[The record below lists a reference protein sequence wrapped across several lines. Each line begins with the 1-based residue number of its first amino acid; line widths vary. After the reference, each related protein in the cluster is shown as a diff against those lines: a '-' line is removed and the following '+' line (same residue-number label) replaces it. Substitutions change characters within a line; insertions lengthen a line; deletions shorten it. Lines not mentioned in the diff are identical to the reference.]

1 MNETPRVTMD
11 AIEVEPRLVG
21 KRYHIVTYGCQM
33 NAHDSETIAGML
45 EKMGMTEAP
54 TREDADFVL
63 YNTCC
68 VRENAERRA
77 LGNVGWLKE
86 LKKVK
91 PELMVGVCGCMVQQE
106 GMAQKLIKRYPFVDI
121 AFGTHNL
128 PELPGMFKKLLDSR
142 ERVVSVLDTDGM
154 IAEGLPVKRAGGL
167 LAYVTIMYGCDNF
180 CSYCI
185 VPYVRGRER
194 SRLPEDILRE
204 VEQLKREGVKE
215 IMLLGQNVNSYA
227 GGGIDFAELLRR
239 VDEVGIER
247 VRFMTSHPKDLSDRL
262 IEVMANSKH
271 ICHQLHLPVQHGSN
285 RILDAMNRRYT
296 AEHYMDVVKR
306 LRAAMPDIGLTTD
319 LIVGFPGETEE
330 DFKKTIELVKQVRYD
345 SAYTFIYSPRQGT
358 VAADMPNQVD
368 EETAKRRI
376 HELIAVQEQITAET
390 YALQV
395 GHVEKVL
402 CEGVSARSGSQIT
415 GRTARGITVNFDGSA
430 DMVGSTVAVRITAAG
445 HNTLKGE
452 IVSDKD

>member
-1 MNETPRVTMD
+1 MNETPRVTID
-11 AIEVEPRLVG
+11 AIKAEPRLKG

-45 EKMGMTEAP
+45 EQMGMTEAAA
-54 TREDADFVL
+54 REDADFVL

-91 PELMVGVCGCMVQQE
+91 PELIVGVCGCMVQQD

-167 LAYVTIMYGCDNF
+167 MAYVTIMYGCDNF

-204 VEQLKREGVKE
+204 VEQLKTEGVKE

-227 GGGIDFAELLRR
+227 GGGIGFAELLRR
-239 VDEVGIER
+239 VDDIGIER

-262 IEVMANSKH
+262 IDVMANSKH

-285 RILDAMNRRYT
+285 RVLSAMNRCYT
-296 AEHYMDVVKR
+296 REHYLGVVKR
-306 LRAAMPDIGLTTD
+306 LRDAMPDIGLTTD

-330 DFKKTIELVKQVRYD
+330 DFNQTIDLVRQVRYD

-358 VAADMPNQVD
+358 VAAEMPNQVD

-390 YALQV
+390 YAAQV
-395 GHVEKVL
+395 GHVENVL
-402 CEGVSARSGSQIT
+402 CEGVSARSERQIT
-415 GRTARGITVNFDGSA
+415 GRTQRGITVNFDGSA
-430 DMVGSTVAVRITAAG
+430 DMVGSVVPVMITGAG
-445 HNTLKGE
+445 HNTLKGK
-452 IVSDKD
+452 IVPAE

>member
-1 MNETPRVTMD
+1 MNETPRVTID
-11 AIEVEPRLVG
+11 AIKAEPRLKG

-45 EKMGMTEAP
+45 EQMGMTEAAA
-54 TREDADFVL
+54 REDADFVL

-91 PELMVGVCGCMVQQE
+91 PELIVGVCGCMVQQD

-128 PELPGMFKKLLDSR
+128 PELPGRFKKLLDSR

-167 LAYVTIMYGCDNF
+167 MAYVTIMYGCDNF

-204 VEQLKREGVKE
+204 VEQLKTEGVKE

-239 VDEVGIER
+239 VDDIGIER

-262 IEVMANSKH
+262 IDVMANSKH

-285 RILDAMNRRYT
+285 RVLSAMNRCYT
-296 AEHYMDVVKR
+296 REHYLGVVKR
-306 LRAAMPDIGLTTD
+306 LRDAMPDIGLTTD

-330 DFKKTIELVKQVRYD
+330 DFNQTIDLVRQVRYD

-358 VAADMPNQVD
+358 VAAEMPNQVD

-390 YALQV
+390 YAAQV
-395 GHVEKVL
+395 GHVENVL
-402 CEGVSARSGSQIT
+402 CEGVSARSERQIT
-415 GRTARGITVNFDGSA
+415 GRTQRGITVNFDGSA
-430 DMVGSTVAVRITAAG
+430 DMVGSVVPVMITGAG
-445 HNTLKGE
+445 HNTLKGKIAPAE
-452 IVSDKD
+452 

>member
-1 MNETPRVTMD
+1 MNETPRVTID
-11 AIEVEPRLVG
+11 AIKAEPRLKG

-45 EKMGMTEAP
+45 EQMGMTEAAA
-54 TREDADFVL
+54 REDADFVL

-91 PELMVGVCGCMVQQE
+91 PELIVGVCGCMVQQD

-167 LAYVTIMYGCDNF
+167 MAYVTIMYGCDNF

-194 SRLPEDILRE
+194 SRLPEDIQRE
-204 VEQLKREGVKE
+204 IEQLKTEGVKE

-239 VDEVGIER
+239 VDDIGIER

-262 IEVMANSKH
+262 IDVMANSKH

-285 RILDAMNRRYT
+285 RVLSAMNRCYT
-296 AEHYMDVVKR
+296 REHYLGVVKR
-306 LRAAMPDIGLTTD
+306 LRDAMPDIGLTTD

-330 DFKKTIELVKQVRYD
+330 DFNQTIDLVRQVRYD

-358 VAADMPNQVD
+358 VAAEMPNQVD

-390 YALQV
+390 YAAQV
-395 GHVEKVL
+395 GHVENVL
-402 CEGVSARSGSQIT
+402 CEGVSARSERQIT
-415 GRTARGITVNFDGSA
+415 GRTQRGITVNFDGSA
-430 DMVGSTVAVRITAAG
+430 DMVGSVVPVMITGAG
-445 HNTLKGE
+445 HNTLKGKSAPAE
-452 IVSDKD
+452 

>member
-1 MNETPRVTMD
+1 MNETPRVTID
-11 AIEVEPRLVG
+11 AIKAEPRLKG

-45 EKMGMTEAP
+45 EQMGMTEAAA
-54 TREDADFVL
+54 REDADFVL

-91 PELMVGVCGCMVQQE
+91 PELIVGVCGCMVQQD

-167 LAYVTIMYGCDNF
+167 MAYVTIMYGCDNF

-204 VEQLKREGVKE
+204 VEQLKTEGVKE

-239 VDEVGIER
+239 VDDIGIER

-262 IEVMANSKH
+262 IDVMANSKH

-285 RILDAMNRRYT
+285 RVLSAMNRCYT
-296 AEHYMDVVKR
+296 REHYLGVVKR
-306 LRAAMPDIGLTTD
+306 LRDAMPDIGLTTD

-330 DFKKTIELVKQVRYD
+330 DFNQTIDLVRQVRYD

-358 VAADMPNQVD
+358 VAAEMPNQVD

-390 YALQV
+390 YTAQV
-395 GHVEKVL
+395 GHVENVL
-402 CEGVSARSGSQIT
+402 CEGVSARSERQIT
-415 GRTARGITVNFDGSA
+415 GRTQRGITVNFDGSA
-430 DMVGSTVAVRITAAG
+430 DMVGSVVPVMITGAG
-445 HNTLKGE
+445 HNTLKGKIAPAE
-452 IVSDKD
+452 

>member
-1 MNETPRVTMD
+1 MNETPRVTID
-11 AIEVEPRLVG
+11 AIKAEPRLKG

-45 EKMGMTEAP
+45 EQMGMTEAAA
-54 TREDADFVL
+54 REDADFVL

-91 PELMVGVCGCMVQQE
+91 PELIVGVCGCMVQQD

-167 LAYVTIMYGCDNF
+167 MAYVTIMYGCDNF

-204 VEQLKREGVKE
+204 VEQLKTEGVKE

-227 GGGIDFAELLRR
+227 CGGIDFAELLRR
-239 VDEVGIER
+239 VDDIGIER

-262 IEVMANSKH
+262 IDVMANSKH

-285 RILDAMNRRYT
+285 RVLSAMNRCYT
-296 AEHYMDVVKR
+296 REHYLGVVKR
-306 LRAAMPDIGLTTD
+306 LRDAMPDIGLTTD

-330 DFKKTIELVKQVRYD
+330 DFNQTIDLVRQVRYD

-358 VAADMPNQVD
+358 VAAEMPNQVD

-390 YALQV
+390 YAAQV
-395 GHVEKVL
+395 GHVENVL
-402 CEGVSARSGSQIT
+402 CEGVSARSERQIT
-415 GRTARGITVNFDGSA
+415 GRTQRGITVNFDGSA
-430 DMVGSTVAVRITAAG
+430 DMVGSVVPVMITGAG
-445 HNTLKGE
+445 HNTLKGKIAPAE
-452 IVSDKD
+452 

>member
-1 MNETPRVTMD
+1 MNETPRVTID
-11 AIEVEPRLVG
+11 AIKAEPRLKG

-45 EKMGMTEAP
+45 EQMGMTEAAA
-54 TREDADFVL
+54 REDADFVL

-91 PELMVGVCGCMVQQE
+91 PELIVGVCGCMVQQD

-167 LAYVTIMYGCDNF
+167 MAYVTIMYGCDNF

-204 VEQLKREGVKE
+204 VEQLKTEGVKE

-239 VDEVGIER
+239 VDDIGIER

-262 IEVMANSKH
+262 IDVMANSKH

-285 RILDAMNRRYT
+285 RVLSAMNRCYT
-296 AEHYMDVVKR
+296 REHYLGVVKR
-306 LRAAMPDIGLTTD
+306 LRDAMPDIGLTTD
-319 LIVGFPGETEE
+319 MIVGFPGETEE
-330 DFKKTIELVKQVRYD
+330 DFNQTIDLVRQVRYD

-358 VAADMPNQVD
+358 VAAEMPNQVD

-390 YALQV
+390 YAAQV
-395 GHVEKVL
+395 GHVENVL
-402 CEGVSARSGSQIT
+402 CEGVSARSERQIT
-415 GRTARGITVNFDGSA
+415 GRTQRGITVNFDGSA
-430 DMVGSTVAVRITAAG
+430 DMVGSVVPVMITGAG
-445 HNTLKGE
+445 HNTLKGKIAPAE
-452 IVSDKD
+452 

>member
-1 MNETPRVTMD
+1 MNETPRVTID
-11 AIEVEPRLVG
+11 AIKAEPRLKG

-45 EKMGMTEAP
+45 EQMGMTEAAA
-54 TREDADFVL
+54 REDADFVL

-91 PELMVGVCGCMVQQE
+91 PELIVGVCGCMVQQD

-128 PELPGMFKKLLDSR
+128 PELPDMFKKLLDSR

-167 LAYVTIMYGCDNF
+167 MAYVTIMYGCDNF

-204 VEQLKREGVKE
+204 VEQLKTEGVKE

-239 VDEVGIER
+239 VDDIGIER

-262 IEVMANSKH
+262 IDVMANSKH

-285 RILDAMNRRYT
+285 RVLSAMNRCYT
-296 AEHYMDVVKR
+296 REHYLGVVKR
-306 LRAAMPDIGLTTD
+306 LRDAMPDIGLTTD

-330 DFKKTIELVKQVRYD
+330 DFNQTIDLVRQVRYD

-358 VAADMPNQVD
+358 VAAEMPNQVD

-390 YALQV
+390 YAAQV
-395 GHVEKVL
+395 GHVENVL
-402 CEGVSARSGSQIT
+402 CEGVSARSERQIT
-415 GRTARGITVNFDGSA
+415 GRTQRGITVNFDGSA
-430 DMVGSTVAVRITAAG
+430 DMVGSVVPVMITGAG
-445 HNTLKGE
+445 HNTLKGKIAPAE
-452 IVSDKD
+452 

>member
-1 MNETPRVTMD
+1 MNETPRVTID
-11 AIEVEPRLVG
+11 AIKAEPRLKG

-45 EKMGMTEAP
+45 EQMGMTEAAA
-54 TREDADFVL
+54 REDADFVL

-91 PELMVGVCGCMVQQE
+91 PELIVGVCGCMVQQD

-167 LAYVTIMYGCDNF
+167 MAYVTIMYGCDNF

-204 VEQLKREGVKE
+204 VEQLKAEGVKE

-239 VDEVGIER
+239 VDDIGIER

-262 IEVMANSKH
+262 IDVMANSKH
-271 ICHQLHLPVQHGSN
+271 ICHQLHLPVQSGSN
-285 RILDAMNRRYT
+285 RVLSAMNRCYT
-296 AEHYMDVVKR
+296 REHYLGVVKR
-306 LRAAMPDIGLTTD
+306 LRDAMPDIGLTTD

-330 DFKKTIELVKQVRYD
+330 DFNQTIDLVRQVRYD

-358 VAADMPNQVD
+358 VAAEMPNQVD

-390 YALQV
+390 YAAQV
-395 GHVEKVL
+395 GHVENVL
-402 CEGVSARSGSQIT
+402 CEGVSARSERQIT
-415 GRTARGITVNFDGSA
+415 GRTQRGITVNFDGSA
-430 DMVGSTVAVRITAAG
+430 DMVGSVVPVMITGAG
-445 HNTLKGE
+445 HNTLKGKIAPAE
-452 IVSDKD
+452 

>member
-1 MNETPRVTMD
+1 MNETPRVTID
-11 AIEVEPRLVG
+11 AIKAEPRLKG

-45 EKMGMTEAP
+45 EQMGMTEAAA
-54 TREDADFVL
+54 REDADFVL

-91 PELMVGVCGCMVQQE
+91 PELIVGVCGCMVQQD

-121 AFGTHNL
+121 AVVTHNL
-128 PELPGMFKKLLDSR
+128 PELPGLFKKLLDSR

-167 LAYVTIMYGCDNF
+167 MAYVTIMYGCDNF

-204 VEQLKREGVKE
+204 VEQLKTEGVKE

-239 VDEVGIER
+239 VDDIGIER

-262 IEVMANSKH
+262 IDVMANSKH

-285 RILDAMNRRYT
+285 RVLSAMNRCYT
-296 AEHYMDVVKR
+296 REHYLGVVKR
-306 LRAAMPDIGLTTD
+306 LRDAMPDIGLTTD

-330 DFKKTIELVKQVRYD
+330 DFNQTIDLVRQVRYD

-358 VAADMPNQVD
+358 VAAEMPNQVD

-390 YALQV
+390 YAAQV
-395 GHVEKVL
+395 GHVENVL
-402 CEGVSARSGSQIT
+402 CEGVSARSERQIT
-415 GRTARGITVNFDGSA
+415 GRTQRGITVNFDGSA
-430 DMVGSTVAVRITAAG
+430 DMVGSVVPVMITGAG
-445 HNTLKGE
+445 HNTLKGKIAPAE
-452 IVSDKD
+452 

>member
-1 MNETPRVTMD
+1 MNETPRVTID
-11 AIEVEPRLVG
+11 AIKAEPRLKG

-45 EKMGMTEAP
+45 EQMGMTEAAA
-54 TREDADFVL
+54 REDADFVL

-91 PELMVGVCGCMVQQE
+91 PELIVGVCGCMVQQD

-167 LAYVTIMYGCDNF
+167 MAYVTIMYGCDNF

-204 VEQLKREGVKE
+204 VEQLKTEGVKE
-215 IMLLGQNVNSYA
+215 IMLLGQKVNSYA
-227 GGGIDFAELLRR
+227 GGGIDFVEMLRR
-239 VDEVGIER
+239 VDDIGIER

-262 IEVMANSKH
+262 IDVMANSKH

-285 RILDAMNRRYT
+285 RVLSAMNRCYT
-296 AEHYMDVVKR
+296 REHYLGVVKR
-306 LRAAMPDIGLTTD
+306 LRDAMPDIGLTTD

-330 DFKKTIELVKQVRYD
+330 DFNQTIDLVRQVRYD

-358 VAADMPNQVD
+358 VAAEMPNQVD

-390 YALQV
+390 YAAQV
-395 GHVEKVL
+395 GHVENVL
-402 CEGVSARSGSQIT
+402 CEGVSARSERQIT
-415 GRTARGITVNFDGSA
+415 GRTQRGITVNFDGSA
-430 DMVGSTVAVRITAAG
+430 DMVGSVVPVMITGAG
-445 HNTLKGE
+445 HNTLKGKIAPAE
-452 IVSDKD
+452 

>member
-1 MNETPRVTMD
+1 MNETPRVTID
-11 AIEVEPRLVG
+11 AIKAEPRLKG

-45 EKMGMTEAP
+45 EKMGMTEAAA
-54 TREDADFVL
+54 REDADFVL

-91 PELMVGVCGCMVQQE
+91 PELIVGVCGCMVQQD

-128 PELPGMFKKLLDSR
+128 PELPDMFKKLLDSR

-167 LAYVTIMYGCDNF
+167 MAYVTIMYGCDNF

-204 VEQLKREGVKE
+204 VEQLKTEGVKE

-239 VDEVGIER
+239 VDDIGIER

-262 IEVMANSKH
+262 IDVMANSKH

-285 RILDAMNRRYT
+285 RVLSAMNRCYT
-296 AEHYMDVVKR
+296 REHYLGVVKR
-306 LRAAMPDIGLTTD
+306 LRDAMPDIGLTTD

-330 DFKKTIELVKQVRYD
+330 DFNQTIDLVRQVRYD

-358 VAADMPNQVD
+358 VAAEMPNQVD

-390 YALQV
+390 YAAQV
-395 GHVEKVL
+395 GHVENVL
-402 CEGVSARSGSQIT
+402 CEGVSARSERQIT
-415 GRTARGITVNFDGSA
+415 GRTQRGITVNFDGSA
-430 DMVGSTVAVRITAAG
+430 DMVGSVVPVMITGAG
-445 HNTLKGE
+445 HNTLKGKIAPAE
-452 IVSDKD
+452 

>member
-1 MNETPRVTMD
+1 MNETPRVTID
-11 AIEVEPRLVG
+11 AIKAEPRLKG

-45 EKMGMTEAP
+45 EQMGMTEAAA
-54 TREDADFVL
+54 REDADFVL

-91 PELMVGVCGCMVQQE
+91 PELIVGVCGCMVQQD

-167 LAYVTIMYGCDNF
+167 MAYVTIMYGCDNF

-204 VEQLKREGVKE
+204 VEQLKTEGVKE

-239 VDEVGIER
+239 VDDIGIER

-262 IEVMANSKH
+262 IDVMANSKH

-285 RILDAMNRRYT
+285 RVLSAMNRCYT
-296 AEHYMDVVKR
+296 REHYLGVVKR
-306 LRAAMPDIGLTTD
+306 LRDAIPDIGLTTD

-330 DFKKTIELVKQVRYD
+330 DFNQTIDLVRQVRYD

-358 VAADMPNQVD
+358 VAAEMPNQVD

-390 YALQV
+390 YAAQV
-395 GHVEKVL
+395 DHVENVL
-402 CEGVSARSGSQIT
+402 CEGVSARSERQIT
-415 GRTARGITVNFDGSA
+415 GRTQRGITVNFDGSA
-430 DMVGSTVAVRITAAG
+430 DMVGSVVPVMITGAG
-445 HNTLKGE
+445 HNTLKGKIAPAE
-452 IVSDKD
+452 

>member
-1 MNETPRVTMD
+1 MNETPRVTID
-11 AIEVEPRLVG
+11 AIKAEPRLKG

-45 EKMGMTEAP
+45 EQMGMTEAAA
-54 TREDADFVL
+54 REDADFVL

-91 PELMVGVCGCMVQQE
+91 PELIVGVCGCMVQQD

-167 LAYVTIMYGCDNF
+167 MAYVTIMYGCDNF

-204 VEQLKREGVKE
+204 IEQLKTEGVKE

-239 VDEVGIER
+239 VDDIGIER

-262 IEVMANSKH
+262 IDVMANSKH

-285 RILDAMNRRYT
+285 RVLSAMNRCYT
-296 AEHYMDVVKR
+296 REHYLGVVKR
-306 LRAAMPDIGLTTD
+306 LRDAMPDIGLTTD

-330 DFKKTIELVKQVRYD
+330 DFNQTIDLVRQVRYD

-358 VAADMPNQVD
+358 VAAEMPNQVD

-390 YALQV
+390 YAAQV
-395 GHVEKVL
+395 GHVENVL
-402 CEGVSARSGSQIT
+402 CEGVSARSERQIT
-415 GRTARGITVNFDGSA
+415 GRTQRGITVNFDGSA
-430 DMVGSTVAVRITAAG
+430 DMVGSVVPVMITGAG
-445 HNTLKGE
+445 HNTLKGKIAPAE
-452 IVSDKD
+452 

>member
-1 MNETPRVTMD
+1 MNETPRVTID
-11 AIEVEPRLVG
+11 AIKAEPRLKG

-45 EKMGMTEAP
+45 EQMGMTEAAA
-54 TREDADFVL
+54 REDADFVL

-91 PELMVGVCGCMVQQE
+91 PELIVGVCGCMVQQD

-128 PELPGMFKKLLDSR
+128 HELPGMFKKLLDSR
-142 ERVVSVLDTDGM
+142 ERVVSVLDTDGI

-167 LAYVTIMYGCDNF
+167 MAYVTIMYGCDNF

-204 VEQLKREGVKE
+204 VEQLKTEGVKE

-239 VDEVGIER
+239 VDDIGIER

-262 IEVMANSKH
+262 IDVMANSKH

-285 RILDAMNRRYT
+285 RVLSAMNRCYT
-296 AEHYMDVVKR
+296 REHYLGVVKR
-306 LRAAMPDIGLTTD
+306 LRDAMPDIGLTTD
-319 LIVGFPGETEE
+319 MIVGFPGETEE
-330 DFKKTIELVKQVRYD
+330 DFNQTIDLVRQVRYD

-358 VAADMPNQVD
+358 VAAEMPNQVD

-390 YALQV
+390 YAAQV
-395 GHVEKVL
+395 GHVENVL
-402 CEGVSARSGSQIT
+402 CEGVSARSERQIT
-415 GRTARGITVNFDGSA
+415 GRTQRGITVNFDGSA
-430 DMVGSTVAVRITAAG
+430 DMVGSVVPVMITGAG
-445 HNTLKGE
+445 HNTLKGKIAPAE
-452 IVSDKD
+452 

>member
-1 MNETPRVTMD
+1 MNETPRVTID
-11 AIEVEPRLVG
+11 AIKAEPRLKD

-45 EKMGMTEAP
+45 EQMGMTEAAA
-54 TREDADFVL
+54 REDADFVL

-91 PELMVGVCGCMVQQE
+91 PELIVGVCGCMVQQD

-142 ERVVSVLDTDGM
+142 ERVVSVLDTDGI

-167 LAYVTIMYGCDNF
+167 MAYVTIMYGCNNF

-204 VEQLKREGVKE
+204 AEQLKTEGVKE

-239 VDEVGIER
+239 VDDIGIER

-262 IEVMANSKH
+262 IDVMANSKH

-285 RILDAMNRRYT
+285 RVLSAMNRCYT
-296 AEHYMDVVKR
+296 REHYLGVVKR
-306 LRAAMPDIGLTTD
+306 LRDAMPDIGLTTD

-330 DFKKTIELVKQVRYD
+330 DFNQTIDLVRQVRYD

-358 VAADMPNQVD
+358 VAAEMPNQVD

-390 YALQV
+390 YAAQV
-395 GHVEKVL
+395 GHVENVL
-402 CEGVSARSGSQIT
+402 CEGVSARSERQIT
-415 GRTARGITVNFDGSA
+415 GRTQRGITVNFDGSA
-430 DMVGSTVAVRITAAG
+430 DMVGSVVPVMITGAG
-445 HNTLKGE
+445 HNTLKGKIAPAE
-452 IVSDKD
+452 